1 MIIKKF
7 GLKQLGVLTGLS
19 VSYFNEIEKGEKYPK
34 PEKIMILAEGL
45 GVEYDDLIPISMAG
59 WPARSNLG
67 TVLFLISSSFIPFLA
82 FGITFENVVEKVNQT
97 CERCPLDNSK
107 CSERT
112 APPSVFIQEEKEE
125 LMNRTLKKLVTDYRA
140 KNLKI

>member
-1 MIIKKF
+1 M
-7 GLKQLGVLTGLS
+7 
-19 VSYFNEIEKGEKYPK
+19 
-34 PEKIMILAEGL
+34 MLAEGL
-45 GVEYDDLIPISMAG
+45 GVEYDDLVSISMTG
-59 WPARSNLG
+59 LLG
-67 TVLFLISSSFIPFLA
+67 QISELYFFFISSRFIPFSA

-97 CERCPLDNSK
+97 CERCPLDNSQ

-140 KNLKI
+140 KNLRI

>member
-1 MIIKKF
+1 M
-7 GLKQLGVLTGLS
+7 TGLS
-19 VSYFNEIEKGEKYPK
+19 ASYINEIEKGKKYPK
-34 PEKIMILAEGL
+34 AEKIMMLAEGL
-45 GVEYDDLIPISMAG
+45 GVEYDDLVSISMTG
-59 WPARSNLG
+59 RLG
-67 TVLFLISSSFIPFLA
+67 QISELFFSSSVLGSFPFQL